1 MQQCGEIGNRW
12 TLSETRL
19 MLVLYSWNLDWHL
32 YVYIILIILSC
43 MERRCKKLWEI
54 LRAVSSKHQE
64 RQRRK
69 AWGTQWNAAR
79 WCHRF
84 TDCVLDTFLRGYIEQ
99 GSLCSAQCY
108 GLPFVVRDFLCYSL
122 RADVWYLASGLH
134 IQRQTRCEYE
144 CDRTPG
150 IVFSPLVKLHRC
162 KPE

>member
-1 MQQCGEIGNRW
+1 MQQCGEIGNCW

-32 YVYIILIILSC
+32 YVYIILSC

-54 LRAVSSKHQE
+54 LPAVSSKHQE

-69 AWGTQWNAAR
+69 AWGTQWNAAS

-84 TDCVLDTFLRGYIEQ
+84 TDCLLDTFLRGY
-99 GSLCSAQCY
+99 CSMLWSPLFSE
-108 GLPFVVRDFLCYSL
+108 GLHMLQL
-122 RADVWYLASGLH
+122 RADVWYLASYLR
-134 IQRQTRCEYE
+134 IQRQTPREYE
-144 CDRTPG
+144 CDRTR